1 MMARFCAYVDKVFP
15 FREPLQQ
22 LTDSRLQPIIPTSAV
37 FLTAFMMFATHRP
50 SLHAL
55 EPDLRL
61 PSRFRGLVGRRVPS
75 VDTVGRVYAG
85 LASDPL
91 RDWLAAVAHL
101 LKRNKALPSPSG
113 WYFAAFDGHELFASR
128 KRCCSECETR
138 TVKLKDREV
147 TEYYHR
153 IVACHLIGHE
163 LAVPLD
169 AELVRHGEGEET
181 AAKRLMERV
190 CARYGRLFDVV
201 CGDALYLDAPFL
213 RLCRKL
219 HKHAIVVIKGDQR
232 LLLQDA
238 AQLFSQRPPEQW
250 TWPRRTVQYWDE
262 EGFTSCEGFDE
273 PLRVLRSVEAK
284 QLRERV
290 AGQWSEKEVNSEW
303 YWASTLSKNQLPSRI
318 VWEAGHNRWD
328 IENDCFNTLSTH
340 WALDHCF
347 KHDPTAIINF
357 ILTLF
362 LAYVLLQCFWRRNL
376 KPAARLHWSTLI
388 ALADELYRSL
398 QQPCRAPWVQI
409 LPQPP

>member
-1 MMARFCAYVDKVFP
+1 MPPVPSFTAPMNDVYYGK
-15 FREPLQQ
+15 
-22 LTDSRLQPIIPTSAV
+22 STSAV

-284 QLRERV
+284 PASRNPSAPFMTSTLQMDASRKLGFSASRTMQIAQRLSNAGRSRRVSLRTGGNAKDSEPLDD
-290 AGQWSEKEVNSEW
+290 AGQ
-303 YWASTLSKNQLPSRI
+303 
-318 VWEAGHNRWD
+318 
-328 IENDCFNTLSTH
+328 NTSQPPVRDT
-340 WALDHCF
+340 
-347 KHDPTAIINF
+347 
-357 ILTLF
+357 
-362 LAYVLLQCFWRRNL
+362 
-376 KPAARLHWSTLI
+376 
-388 ALADELYRSL
+388 YRSG
-398 QQPCRAPWVQI
+398 
-409 LPQPP
+409 